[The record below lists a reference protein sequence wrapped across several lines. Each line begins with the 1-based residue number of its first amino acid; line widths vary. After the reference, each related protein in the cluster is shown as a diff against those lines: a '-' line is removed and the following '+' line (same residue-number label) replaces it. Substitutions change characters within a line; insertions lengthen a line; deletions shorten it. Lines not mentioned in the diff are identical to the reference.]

1 MDLSGGRMYQ
11 QDHDHKQLPSH
22 GQVGGG
28 HIQEQGVQHGAE
40 GEEGAVPLHDGQV
53 AEVAGVEGG
62 GEVDP
67 AVRWRSGNRVRGGSP
82 LRSLHSSNY
91 VISGY
96 Y

>member
-1 MDLSGGRMYQ
+1 MDLSGGRKFQ
-11 QDHDHKQLPSH
+11 QDHDHKQLLSH
-22 GQVGGG
+22 GPVGGG
-28 HIQEQGVQHGAE
+28 HSQEQGVQHGAE
-40 GEEGAVPLHDGQV
+40 GEEGAVPLHDGLV
-53 AEVAGVEGG
+53 GEVAGVEGG

>member
-1 MDLSGGRMYQ
+1 MDLSGGRKYQ
-11 QDHDHKQLPSH
+11 QDHDHRQLLSH
-22 GQVGGG
+22 GQAGGG

-40 GEEGAVPLHDGQV
+40 GEEGAVPLHDGLV
-53 AEVAGVEGG
+53 EEVAGVEGE